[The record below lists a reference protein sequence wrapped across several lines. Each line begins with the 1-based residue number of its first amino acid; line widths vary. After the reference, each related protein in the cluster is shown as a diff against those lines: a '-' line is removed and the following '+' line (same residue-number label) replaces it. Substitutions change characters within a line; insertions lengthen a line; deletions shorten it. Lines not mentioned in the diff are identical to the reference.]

1 MVALKLSPRKKKHGK
16 RRKILTSKCIVL
28 NVLEY
33 LRPYMLT
40 LGKLMIIIAFNKR
53 KI

>member
-16 RRKILTSKCIVL
+16 RRKLLASKCIVL

-33 LRPYMLT
+33 LRPNMLT
-40 LGKLMIIIAFNKR
+40 LEKLMIIIAFNKR